1 MALPLGT
8 DVEYVGS
15 GGSGGVVLGRDADD
29 LIGVYGKAPSA
40 QRAFSSA
47 VHVSSNLA
55 TSASFGATQLAA
67 INEIQAT
74 LVALGI
80 WATA

>member
-1 MALPLGT
+1 MALPRAS
-8 DVEYVGS
+8 DVEYLGTSGS
-15 GGSGGVVLGRDADD
+15 GGTVLGQSASDP
-29 LIGVYGKAPSA
+29 IGFYGKAPSA

-47 VHVSSNLA
+47 VHVSSALA
-55 TSASFGATQLAA
+55 TSSAFGATQLAA

-80 WATA
+80 WASA

>member
-1 MALPLGT
+1 MTIATSYENLSYNSP
-8 DVEYVGS
+8 DGS
-15 GGSGGVVLGRDADD
+15 QWGSSSTEK
-29 LIGVYGKAPSA
+29 IGFWGKTPAA
-40 QRAFSSA
+40 QRTFSSA

-67 INEIQAT
+67 VNEIQAT